1 MIYLLDTNN
10 ISYLIQKR
18 PAIAGKIADAG
29 GLNNL
34 SLAAI
39 SAAELRFG
47 VERMPEGRRKRDN
60 LTDLLTVLS
69 GIEIRPFTE
78 DAAAAFGW
86 AAALL
91 EDAGVAFSFP
101 DLAIASIALIEDTT
115 VASNDGFFEHV
126 QRVCE
131 LKFERWVP

>member
-1 MIYLLDTNN
+1 MAYLLDTNTV
-10 ISYLIQKR
+10 SYLIQKR
-18 PAIAGKIADAG
+18 PVIVDKVVDVG

-60 LTDLLTVLS
+60 LSDLFTVLS
-69 GIEIRPFTE
+69 TIEIRPFTE
-78 DAAAAFGW
+78 DSAATFGW

-91 EDAGVAFSFP
+91 EGAGVAFGFP
-101 DLAIASIALIEDTT
+101 DLAIASIALSEDMT

-126 QRVCE
+126 QRVCG
-131 LKFERWVP
+131 LKFDRWAP